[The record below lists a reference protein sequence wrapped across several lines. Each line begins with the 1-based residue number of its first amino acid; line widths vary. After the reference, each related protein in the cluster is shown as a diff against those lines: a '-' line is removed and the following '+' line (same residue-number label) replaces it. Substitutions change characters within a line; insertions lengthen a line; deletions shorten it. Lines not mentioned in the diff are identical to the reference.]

1 MSLKLKNGLFMP
13 SEWKVE
19 LGALGVEKG
28 ERLLK
33 LSGDQWEDSDWEE
46 IFFVDY
52 DGELLVFRV

>member
-1 MSLKLKNGLFMP
+1 MP

-33 LSGDQWEDSDWEE
+33 LAGDEWENSDWDE

-52 DGELLVFRV
+52 DGELLVFRI